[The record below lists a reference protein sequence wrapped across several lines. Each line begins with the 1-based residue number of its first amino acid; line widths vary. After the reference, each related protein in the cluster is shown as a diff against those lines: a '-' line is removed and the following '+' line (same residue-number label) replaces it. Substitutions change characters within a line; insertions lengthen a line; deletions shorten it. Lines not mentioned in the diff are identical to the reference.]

1 MAFQSTPT
9 ISVRR
14 HIDLAEHDHTDQNLA
29 ILLEANAENARQKA
43 KYQTDKE
50 RFEAESMSWPIDTE
64 HALAFFGLMLGIF
77 PPATIFLGPAVIRGE
92 FQIDQLWVVGILLI
106 VNMVSAVVGCV
117 SGRWVGRK
125 VINAERMSWSRMMI
139 FLPFIGALWGFM
151 AGGAGGF
158 IFFAIGSVFGAMV
171 GGIVGAIALP
181 VFAMV
186 HRILQRGDDIE
197 LKHFLPLSL
206 GVTLTICS
214 VILGRI

>member
-9 ISVRR
+9 ISLRR
-14 HIDLAEHDHTDQNLA
+14 HIDLAEDDHTDRNLA
-29 ILLEANAENARQKA
+29 ILLEANAETARQKT
-43 KYQTDKE
+43 KYRTDKE
-50 RFEAESMSWPIDTE
+50 RFEAASMSWPIDTE
-64 HALAFFGLMLGIF
+64 HALAFLGLMLGIF
-77 PPATIFLGPAVIRGE
+77 PPAAMFFGPAIIRGE
-92 FQIDQLWVVGILLI
+92 FNLNELWIVGILLI

-117 SGRWVGRK
+117 SGRWIGRK
-125 VINAERMSWSRMMI
+125 VTRAERMSWSRMI
-139 FLPFIGALWGFM
+139 VFLPFLGALWGFM

-158 IFFAIGSVFGAMV
+158 IFFAIGSVFGAIV

-181 VFAMV
+181 VFTIF

-206 GVTLTICS
+206 GLTLAICS

>member
-9 ISVRR
+9 ISIRR
-14 HIDLAEHDHTDQNLA
+14 HIDLAEIDHTDRNLA
-29 ILLEANAENARQKA
+29 ILLEANAETARQKER
-43 KYQTDKE
+43 YRSDKE
-50 RFEAESMSWPIDTE
+50 KIEAESMSWPIDTE
-64 HALAFFGLMLGIF
+64 HALAFLGLMLGTF
-77 PPATIFLGPAVIRGE
+77 PPATIFFCRAIAHGE
-92 FQIDQLWVVGILLI
+92 FRVTELWIVGILLI

-117 SGRWVGRK
+117 SGRWIGRK
-125 VINAERMSWSRMMI
+125 VVNAERMSWSRMI
-139 FLPFIGALWGFM
+139 LFLPFIGAFWGFM

-158 IFFAIGSVFGAMV
+158 IFFVVGAIFGALI

-181 VFAMV
+181 TFVIF